1 MQNVLSDFNY
11 RFRYIAMGRECVAVA
26 LSPTPYFQLG
36 KTYVVHF
43 GASGNLSTVLR
54 RRLPNGHEAIDASFP
69 CRVCSDSRWIPYW
82 IYLDNLG
89 NLSVG
94 LGRTIGDQCIGTL
107 DDSLYQQLRSGVD
120 AARHVGIGNSALG
133 RNARDLRVR
142 NIHISSPS
150 SHTPEI
156 SVVPNE
162 TGFMTIDNLFGGDS
176 GNSRKDDVVLLKEY
190 EAECAKARARA
201 VKFGIPYKD
210 PPPDAFFKWSEARR
224 TDPPQKL
231 WADGTTTI
239 TEKQEDDSKMDGFDD
254 AKTSAV
260 LIPEKIHLFG
270 IDWAAFKQIRT
281 EDVMAYFSA
290 YGPSYVEWLG
300 ELSCNI
306 LFEDKYSAARAMKA
320 LSEELPS
327 PPPFEESMTDLD
339 ATNPVEA
346 PEEVETTDTTKPDLG
361 NMGWRMCHHAL
372 RKVAHDR
379 YGRRGTTCRVLF
391 RIATSLDVLE
401 DRPTSWPAPP
411 PGFTTKRILGPGSD
425 FDTGPRGKKRHKG
438 HRNSGGFDEDM
449 SMVPD
454 GEHPA
459 LSTGLKASRAGFSME
474 ELEAERAA
482 KRAAAAGEVTPITE
496 NTEAS
501 Q

>member
-1 MQNVLSDFNY
+1 VITSIFEKYAKCAVGLQLSIPIY
-11 RFRYIAMGRECVAVA
+11 VAMGRECVAVA

-69 CRVCSDSRWIPYW
+69 CRVCGDSRWIPYW

-94 LGRTIGDQCIGTL
+94 LGRTIGEQCIGTL

-201 VKFGIPYKD
+201 IKFGIPYKD

-224 TDPPQKL
+224 LRANPERGFITGIDLASEQEEAKRMARAARFASDNNNTNNKRKASDDDDNGDGMEDDEVKEEELQEEDLPVVQAWDNEELVRLLRTDPPQKL
-231 WADGTTTI
+231 WVDGATAI
-239 TEKQEDDSKMDGFDD
+239 TDKQEDDSKMDGFDD
-254 AKTSAV
+254 AETSAV

-281 EDVMAYFSA
+281 EDVMVS
-290 YGPSYVEWLG
+290 S
-300 ELSCNI
+300 
-306 LFEDKYSAARAMKA
+306 
-320 LSEELPS
+320 
-327 PPPFEESMTDLD
+327 
-339 ATNPVEA
+339 
-346 PEEVETTDTTKPDLG
+346 
-361 NMGWRMCHHAL
+361 
-372 RKVAHDR
+372 
-379 YGRRGTTCRVLF
+379 
-391 RIATSLDVLE
+391 
-401 DRPTSWPAPP
+401 
-411 PGFTTKRILGPGSD
+411 
-425 FDTGPRGKKRHKG
+425 
-438 HRNSGGFDEDM
+438 
-449 SMVPD
+449 
-454 GEHPA
+454 
-459 LSTGLKASRAGFSME
+459 
-474 ELEAERAA
+474 
-482 KRAAAAGEVTPITE
+482 
-496 NTEAS
+496 
-501 Q
+501 